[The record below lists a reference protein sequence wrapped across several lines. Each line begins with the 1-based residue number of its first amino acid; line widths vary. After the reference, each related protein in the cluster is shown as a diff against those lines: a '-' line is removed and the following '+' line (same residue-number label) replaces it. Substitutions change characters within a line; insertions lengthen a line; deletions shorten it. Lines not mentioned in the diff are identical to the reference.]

1 MTNVIIHGRLGKI
14 FGQNHRFKVRR
25 MSEIVHAINANSPG
39 FKQAILSN
47 LKEGSDYCYV
57 DPKNPNKKY
66 KRPEEFLNS
75 KPPEELHLVPVILGA
90 GGIGEIIAGLILI
103 AASNAPIIAGY
114 AKLATALFYI
124 GVSMIINGVISI
136 LFPIETPSVA
146 DQGIESKIDTASYI
160 FSSLRNNAVQGFP
173 IPLLY
178 GELRVGSNI
187 ISTNV
192 VSEDMSSD
200 GTEISDSAG
209 AGSASSVGGS
219 ASGGGTSGGTT
230 VTIDTD
236 GDGVGDTQIQV
247 EGSDAGAAGGGQGV
261 DLSDVDMSS

>member
-1 MTNVIIHGRLGKI
+1 MTNVTIHGKLGKI
-14 FGQNHRFKVRR
+14 FGQNHTFKVRR
-25 MSEIVHAINANSPG
+25 MSEVVHAINANSPG

-47 LKEGSDYCYV
+47 LREGSDYCYI
-57 DPKNPNKKY
+57 DPKKPNKIY
-66 KRPEEFLNS
+66 KRPDEFLNS
-75 KPPEELHLVPVILGA
+75 KPPEELHIVPAICGS
-90 GGIGEIIAGLILI
+90 GGIGELITGIVLV
-103 AASNAPIIAGY
+103 ALGKGGASILGVEL
-114 AKLATALFYI
+114 AKALFYI

-136 LFPIETPSVA
+136 LFPIEPPTAA
-146 DQGIESKIDTASYI
+146 DRGVESRIDTASYI

-178 GELRVGSNI
+178 GELRIGSNI

-219 ASGGGTSGGTT
+219 TSGGGTSGGTT